1 MSSTYT
7 PPPLP
12 PPFTNSPSHL
22 LAQGAEGRLYKTTFL
37 TPSTPAALKVR
48 PAKPY
53 RHPILDSRLTCQRIL
68 QEARCLVKLS
78 REKVPVPGV
87 LALDVE
93 CGFDGD
99 GDGKS
104 REEGEDMA
112 GKGSSNWT
120 AWLLMEWVDGIVVRQ
135 VVDCWEKW
143 VKSKEKAGL
152 SDHMEIRKSEDEI
165 CVLLRR
171 IGLVVGAM
179 HQAGIVHGDL
189 TTSNL
194 MLRPVGHTSAHQ
206 SVEGKETES
215 TQLISTCITQ
225 DAGLQIPEK
234 PSLDGEI
241 VLIDF
246 GLAGQSIQDEDRAV
260 DLYVL
265 ERAFGS
271 SHPRTEPLFCEV
283 LAGYA
288 ESYKGANLVLKKLEQ
303 VRLRGRKRSMIG

>member
-53 RHPILDSRLTCQRIL
+53 RHPILDSRLTRQRIL

-179 HQAGIVHGDL
+179 HQAGIVHGDFNDEQPHAE
-189 TTSNL
+189 T
-194 MLRPVGHTSAHQ
+194 R
-206 SVEGKETES
+206 KETES
-215 TQLISTCITQ
+215 TQPISTSITQ
-225 DAGLQIPEK
+225 DAGLQIPGK

-271 SHPRTEPLFCEV
+271 SHPRTEPLFREV

-288 ESYKGANLVLKKLEQ
+288 ESYKGANVVLKKLEQ